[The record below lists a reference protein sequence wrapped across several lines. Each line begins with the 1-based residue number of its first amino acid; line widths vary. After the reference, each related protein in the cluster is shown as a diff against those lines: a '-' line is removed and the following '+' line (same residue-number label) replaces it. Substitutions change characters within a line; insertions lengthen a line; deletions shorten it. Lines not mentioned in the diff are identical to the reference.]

1 MAGRLEGKVAI
12 VTGAGT
18 GIGEAIA
25 QKFVNEG
32 AKVVAAGLPDDPVED
47 VVKAI
52 RGRGFAAEPF
62 LGDLADE
69 IDAKDCVALAI
80 DRFSKLDVLINNA
93 GGFPEIA
100 ECQDHSI
107 ENFDYILRN
116 NIRSA
121 FLMTKFAL
129 PHLQRSRGV
138 VISTGSEAGE
148 VGEPTAAPYGG
159 SKGFLHAFM
168 RGVAYEQGKYGV
180 RALCVCPGP
189 VDTAWTHKE
198 TGPMNAEMEKQTLA
212 GTVLGRR
219 GTPEEI
225 ADVFAFAASD
235 EASFVTGALI
245 FADGGTT
252 IAKGGPGEM
261 AQSFVREQ
269 PKPTLDLRHSHDGLR
284 NKPVENRMG
293 RPACGDLSFNR
304 SPENGGRIVGGLR
317 PGKIAVAG

>member
-1 MAGRLEGKVAI
+1 MTGRLEGKVAI

-47 VVKAI
+47 VVKTI
-52 RGRGFAAEPF
+52 RGRGHAAECF

-69 IDAKDCVALAI
+69 IDAKACVTLAI
-80 DRFSKLDVLINNA
+80 DSFGQLDILINNA
-93 GGFPEIA
+93 GVFPEIA
-100 ECQDHSI
+100 ECQEHSI

-138 VISTGSEAGE
+138 VVSTGSEAGE
-148 VGEPTAAPYGG
+148 MGEPTAAPYGG

-198 TGPMNAEMEKQTLA
+198 TGPMNAQMEKQTLA

-225 ADVFAFAASD
+225 ANVFAFAASD
-235 EASFVTGALI
+235 EASFMTGALI

-261 AQSFVREQ
+261 AESFVREQ
-269 PKPTLDLRHSHDGLR
+269 PKPTLDLRHSHDGLK
-284 NKPVENRMG
+284 NKPVENRMH
-293 RPACGDLSFNR
+293 
-304 SPENGGRIVGGLR
+304 
-317 PGKIAVAG
+317 